1 MPRPAEPRGRGSRT
15 LLADI
20 VALTFAPT
28 SRTLSVRQGEVLM
41 RVKLT
46 LALAFFACAL
56 TLPSA
61 VSADI
66 SGVTIT
72 VNTTADS
79 TGGPGCTLRDAI
91 TAANTDT
98 VAGGCSAGHG
108 ADTIDFSVSGQINLG
123 STLPAVASDLAIDGS
138 DQSIV
143 VSGQGAV
150 RVLEVSAGA
159 SLTLHRLTVAD
170 GDAANAGGVLNR
182 GILVVT
188 RSTLSGNKTTGF
200 GNGGAIWNTAGATLM
215 VRRSSFS
222 DNGADWTLGAGIYND
237 GMALIR
243 KSSFSDNNADHG
255 GGIFNAAGGTLTI
268 RGSTFSGNSAGEGG
282 AIHNVAATAVSIAN
296 SSFLGNYASEG
307 GGGAI
312 SNRDGTTL
320 TVANSTFSGNGA
332 PGAGGIASA
341 GTLTVVRSTFS
352 ENIGDEGGAIAIFGT
367 LRVADSTFSGNY
379 ARSGAGIDMIGSG
392 TVRRSTFAGNRA
404 DDEGAGID
412 NKGGTLAVSNS
423 TFAGNTTS
431 IPYGG
436 PGGAIANSGTLTLKS
451 STLFGNAAPEGAG
464 IANDGSATL
473 NNTMIAGS
481 QGGNC
486 SGTFD
491 ASSTSNLSDDPTC
504 GPGFLQVGLADL
516 NLGPLGDNGGPT
528 QTIALGP
535 GSVAIDAGDNTAAAG
550 LITDQRGSGF
560 PRIVNGRVDVGAFEV
575 QQGPSQS

>member
-1 MPRPAEPRGRGSRT
+1 
-15 LLADI
+15 
-20 VALTFAPT
+20 
-28 SRTLSVRQGEVLM
+28 M

-56 TLPSA
+56 TMPSA

-79 TGGPGCTLRDAI
+79 TGGPGCMLRDAI

-108 ADTIDFSVSGQINLG
+108 ADTIDFDVSGQINLG
-123 STLPAVASDLAIDGS
+123 TTLPAVASGLTIDGS
-138 DQSIV
+138 NQSIV

-150 RVLEVSAGA
+150 RVLEVGAGA

-182 GILVVT
+182 GILVVI

-222 DNGADWTLGAGIYND
+222 GNGDGDVTMTLGASIYND
-237 GMALIR
+237 GIAR
-243 KSSFSDNNADHG
+243 VRNCSFADNAADLG
-255 GGIFNAAGGTLTI
+255 GGIFNAGRLTVRDSSLTRNAAGAGG
-268 RGSTFSGNSAGEGG
+268 G
-282 AIHNVAATAVSIAN
+282 IHNAGLLSIEN
-296 SSFLGNYASEG
+296 SSFVGNFTTEG
-307 GGGAI
+307 AGGAI
-312 SNRDGTTL
+312 SNSNDSTVKVANSIFSENGASDGGAIASEGTL
-320 TVANSTFSGNGA
+320 TVA
-332 PGAGGIASA
+332 
-341 GTLTVVRSTFS
+341 RSTF
-352 ENIGDEGGAIAIFGT
+352 EGNIANGGGAILSFGT
-367 LRVADSTFSGNY
+367 FTVTDSTFTGNS
-379 ARSGAGIDMIGSG
+379 ALSGAGIDMVGSG
-392 TVRRSTFAGNRA
+392 TVRRSTFALNEA
-404 DDEGAGID
+404 ENGAGIQ
-412 NKGGTLAVSNS
+412 NAGGTLTVSNS
-423 TFAGNTTS
+423 TFAGNTTMIS
-431 IPYGG
+431 GGG
-436 PGGAIANSGTLTLKS
+436 PGGGIDNRGTLTLAN

-473 NNTMIAGS
+473 NNTLIAGS
-481 QGGNC
+481 TGGNC
-486 SGTFD
+486 SGVLD

-535 GSVAIDAGDNTAAAG
+535 GSVAIDAGDNTATAG

-575 QQGPSQS
+575 QRAS